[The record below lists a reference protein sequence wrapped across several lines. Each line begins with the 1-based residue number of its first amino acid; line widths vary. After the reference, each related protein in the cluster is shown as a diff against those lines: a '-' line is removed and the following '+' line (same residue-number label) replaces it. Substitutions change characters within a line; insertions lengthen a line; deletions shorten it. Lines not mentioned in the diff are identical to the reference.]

1 MKRTL
6 LLGTAWTAS
15 AASAVG
21 LGFLAV
27 SLVDASATR
36 GTIPLAAASTAT
48 SSDDAAA
55 PSSTSTA
62 TVQTH
67 YTAAGTVTADCTAGE
82 PHLAKAAAA
91 GWWVDD
97 SDDPKAGEVEFEN
110 ATQKLEVHVTCVDG
124 IPRFAVEGP
133 RADDNRG
140 KDDQPSTA
148 PASTDAPDDSDGRVG
163 GGHGSDDPPGDDS
176 RSDNSGKGSNNSG
189 KGSDDSGKGSDD
201 SGSDDSG
208 KGSDDSGKGSD
219 DSGSDDSGSSGGDDS
234 GGDDS
239 GGHGSDD

>member
-48 SSDDAAA
+48 SSDDATA
-55 PSSTSTA
+55 PPSTSA
-62 TVQTH
+62 PVQTW
-67 YTAAGTVTADCTAGE
+67 YTEAGTVTADCTSGE
-82 PHLAKAAAA
+82 PQIAQAAAT

-97 SDDPKAGEVEFEN
+97 SDDAKADEVEFEN

-124 IPRFAVEGP
+124 IPQFTPEGP
-133 RADDNRG
+133 RADDNG
-140 KDDQPSTA
+140 GNDDQPSTA
-148 PASTDAPDDSDGRVG
+148 AASTDAPDDSDGRVG

-176 RSDNSGKGSNNSG
+176 RSDNSGRGSDNSGKGSDDSGSDNSG

-208 KGSDDSGKGSD
+208 GH
-219 DSGSDDSGSSGGDDS
+219 GGDDS